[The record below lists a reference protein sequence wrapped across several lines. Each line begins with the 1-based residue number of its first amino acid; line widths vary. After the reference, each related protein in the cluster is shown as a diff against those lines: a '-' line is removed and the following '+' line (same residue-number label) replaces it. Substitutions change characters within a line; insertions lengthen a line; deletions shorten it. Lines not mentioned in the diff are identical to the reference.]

1 MRLLSS
7 RSIYSHVYHVPM
19 TKNHTPDLNAA
30 KDTISNALIRE
41 ALSVAASRGLNI
53 VSIANRAGISAEL
66 LSSGKARVPVTQC
79 AQLWVELAESMN
91 DEFLG
96 MDTHPMRRGSYQLL
110 AKLAFNT
117 ENLEQAIKEIL
128 KFLALILDDI
138 RGELVQKGNKAYLVL
153 HDREQPKRMFTY
165 STFLMLVHS
174 LMCWLSDQRIHFHKM
189 SFRCHPPVE
198 LQDYRVRFCEN
209 IQFHAAQNSIEFD
222 AHYLKHKIKKDKQAL
237 NDFLRH
243 TPYNLIVRFKNEN
256 SLSLQIRRQLLLQA
270 PSEWAEL
277 KDIAQQLNMSTATI
291 QRRLKQEGVSY
302 QQLKND
308 IRCDIAIERLSKT
321 DDSIQTISDDLNF
334 HDPSAFHRA
343 FKKWSGVSPGSYRKS
358 SPLKK
363 NRRNLVDE

>member
-1 MRLLSS
+1 MSKLPNQDINS
-7 RSIYSHVYHVPM
+7 
-19 TKNHTPDLNAA
+19 A

-53 VSIANRAGISAEL
+53 VNIANKAGISAEL
-66 LSSGKARVPVTQC
+66 LTSTKARVPVNQS
-79 AQLWVELAESMN
+79 AQLWVELAKSMN

-96 MDTHPMRRGSYQLL
+96 MDTHPMRRGSYKVL
-110 AKLAFNT
+110 AKLAFGADT
-117 ENLEQAIKEIL
+117 LEQAIQDIL

-138 RGELVQKGNKAYLVL
+138 HGELVHEGSKAFLIL
-153 HDREQPKRMFTY
+153 HDHDQPKRMFTY

-174 LMCWLSDQRIHFHKM
+174 LMCWLSDQRISFHRM
-189 SFRCHPPVE
+189 SFRCHQPVE
-198 LQDYRVRFCEN
+198 IQDYRVRFCEN
-209 IQFHAAQNSIEFD
+209 IEFNAEHNKIEFD

-237 NDFLRH
+237 NEFLKH
-243 TPYNLIVRFKNEN
+243 APYNLIVRFKNEN
-256 SLSLQIRRQLLLQA
+256 SLSLQIRRQLILQP

-277 KDIAQQLNMSTATI
+277 KDIAQQMNMSTATI

-321 DDSIQTISDDLNF
+321 NDSIQSISDDLNF

-343 FKKWSGVSPGSYRKS
+343 FKKWSGVSPGSYRKT
-358 SPLKK
+358 SPSKK
-363 NRRNLVDE
+363 LLVNQFED

>member
-1 MRLLSS
+1 MSKLPNQDINS
-7 RSIYSHVYHVPM
+7 
-19 TKNHTPDLNAA
+19 A

-53 VSIANRAGISAEL
+53 VNIANKAGISAEL
-66 LSSGKARVPVTQC
+66 LTSTKARVPVNQS
-79 AQLWVELAESMN
+79 AQLWVELAKSMN

-96 MDTHPMRRGSYQLL
+96 MDTHPMRRGSYKVL
-110 AKLAFNT
+110 AKLAFGADT
-117 ENLEQAIKEIL
+117 LEQAIQDIL

-138 RGELVQKGNKAYLVL
+138 HGELVQEGSKAFLIL
-153 HDREQPKRMFTY
+153 HDRDQPKRMFTY

-174 LMCWLSDQRIHFHKM
+174 LMCWLSDQRISFHRM
-189 SFRCHPPVE
+189 SFRCHQPVE
-198 LQDYRVRFCEN
+198 IQDYRVRFCEN
-209 IQFHAAQNSIEFD
+209 IEFNAEQNKIEFD

-237 NDFLRH
+237 NEFLKH
-243 TPYNLIVRFKNEN
+243 APYNLIVRFKNEN
-256 SLSLQIRRQLLLQA
+256 SLSLQIRRQLILQP

-277 KDIAQQLNMSTATI
+277 KDIAQQMSMSTATI

-321 DDSIQTISDDLNF
+321 NDSIQSISDDLNF

-343 FKKWSGVSPGSYRKS
+343 FKKWSGVSPGSYRKT
-358 SPLKK
+358 SPSKK
-363 NRRNLVDE
+363 LLVNQFED

>member
-1 MRLLSS
+1 MSKLPNQDINS
-7 RSIYSHVYHVPM
+7 
-19 TKNHTPDLNAA
+19 A

-53 VSIANRAGISAEL
+53 VNIANKAGISAEL
-66 LSSGKARVPVTQC
+66 LTSTKARVPVNQS
-79 AQLWVELAESMN
+79 AQLWVELAKSMN

-96 MDTHPMRRGSYQLL
+96 MDTHPMRRGSYKVL
-110 AKLAFNT
+110 AKLAFGADT
-117 ENLEQAIKEIL
+117 LEQAIQDIL

-138 RGELVQKGNKAYLVL
+138 HGELVQEGSKAFLIL
-153 HDREQPKRMFTY
+153 HDRDQPKRMFTY

-174 LMCWLSDQRIHFHKM
+174 LMCWLSDQRISFHRM
-189 SFRCHPPVE
+189 SFRCHQPVE
-198 LQDYRVRFCEN
+198 IQDYRVRFCEN
-209 IQFHAAQNSIEFD
+209 IEFNAEQNKIEFD

-237 NDFLRH
+237 NAFLKH
-243 TPYNLIVRFKNEN
+243 APYNLIVRFKNEN
-256 SLSLQIRRQLLLQA
+256 SLSLQIRRQLILQP

-277 KDIAQQLNMSTATI
+277 KDIAQQMNMSTATI

-321 DDSIQTISDDLNF
+321 NDSIQSISDDLNF

-343 FKKWSGVSPGSYRKS
+343 FKKWSGVSPGSYRKT
-358 SPLKK
+358 SPSKK
-363 NRRNLVDE
+363 LLVNQFED

>member
-1 MRLLSS
+1 MSKLPNQDINS
-7 RSIYSHVYHVPM
+7 
-19 TKNHTPDLNAA
+19 A

-53 VSIANRAGISAEL
+53 VNIANKAGISAEL
-66 LSSGKARVPVTQC
+66 LTSTKARIPVNQS
-79 AQLWVELAESMN
+79 AQLWVELAKSMN

-96 MDTHPMRRGSYQLL
+96 MDTHPMRRGSYKVL
-110 AKLAFNT
+110 AKLAFGANT
-117 ENLEQAIKEIL
+117 LEQAIQDIL

-138 RGELVQKGNKAYLVL
+138 HGELVQEGSKAFLIL
-153 HDREQPKRMFTY
+153 HDRDQPKRMFTY

-174 LMCWLSDQRIHFHKM
+174 LMCWLSDQRISFHRM
-189 SFRCHPPVE
+189 SFRCHQPVE
-198 LQDYRVRFCEN
+198 IQDYRVRFCEN
-209 IQFHAAQNSIEFD
+209 IEFNAEQNKIEFD

-237 NDFLRH
+237 NEFLKH
-243 TPYNLIVRFKNEN
+243 APYNLIVRFKNEN
-256 SLSLQIRRQLLLQA
+256 SSSLQIRRQLIIQP

-277 KDIAQQLNMSTATI
+277 KDIAQQMNMSTATI

-321 DDSIQTISDDLNF
+321 NDSIQSISDDLNF

-343 FKKWSGVSPGSYRKS
+343 FKKWSGVSPGSYRKT
-358 SPLKK
+358 SPSKK
-363 NRRNLVDE
+363 LLVNQFED

>member
-1 MRLLSS
+1 MSKLPNQDINS
-7 RSIYSHVYHVPM
+7 
-19 TKNHTPDLNAA
+19 A

-53 VSIANRAGISAEL
+53 VNIANKAGISAEL
-66 LSSGKARVPVTQC
+66 LTSTKARVPVNQS
-79 AQLWVELAESMN
+79 AQLWVELAKSMN

-96 MDTHPMRRGSYQLL
+96 MDTHPMRRGSYKVL
-110 AKLAFNT
+110 AKLAFGADT
-117 ENLEQAIKEIL
+117 LEQAIQDIL

-138 RGELVQKGNKAYLVL
+138 YGELVQEGSKAFLIL
-153 HDREQPKRMFTY
+153 HDRDQPKRMFTY

-174 LMCWLSDQRIHFHKM
+174 LMCWLSDQRISFHRM
-189 SFRCHPPVE
+189 SFRCHQPVE
-198 LQDYRVRFCEN
+198 IQDYRVRFCEN
-209 IQFHAAQNSIEFD
+209 IEFNAEQNKIEFD

-237 NDFLRH
+237 NEFLKH
-243 TPYNLIVRFKNEN
+243 APYNLIVRFKNEN
-256 SLSLQIRRQLLLQA
+256 SLSLQIRRQLILQP

-277 KDIAQQLNMSTATI
+277 KDIAQQMNMSTATI

-321 DDSIQTISDDLNF
+321 NDSIQSISDDLNF

-343 FKKWSGVSPGSYRKS
+343 FKNGV
-358 SPLKK
+358 
-363 NRRNLVDE
+363 V

>member
-1 MRLLSS
+1 MS
-7 RSIYSHVYHVPM
+7 
-19 TKNHTPDLNAA
+19 KNLPLDINSA

-66 LSSGKARVPVTQC
+66 LTSTKARVPVTQC
-79 AQLWVELAESMN
+79 AQLWVELAETMN

-96 MDTHPMRRGSYQLL
+96 MDQHPMRRGSYKLL
-110 AKLAFNT
+110 AQLAFNAET
-117 ENLEQAIKEIL
+117 LEQAIKEIL
-128 KFLALILDDI
+128 RFLSLILDDI
-138 RGELVQKGNKAYLVL
+138 HGELVKQGDKAYLIL
-153 HDREQPKRMFTY
+153 HDHEQPKRMFTY

-174 LMCWLSDQRIHFHKM
+174 LMCWLSDQRIAFQSM
-189 SFRCHPPVE
+189 TFRCHPPVE
-198 LQDYRVRFCEN
+198 IQDYRVRFCED
-209 IQFHAAQNSIEFD
+209 IQFNAEQNKIEFD

-237 NDFLRH
+237 KDFQSQ

-256 SLSLQIRRQLLLQA
+256 SLSLQIRRQLLLQP
-270 PSEWAEL
+270 PSLWAEL

-321 DDSIQTISDDLNF
+321 NDSIQSISDELNF

-343 FKKWSGVSPGSYRKS
+343 FKKWSGVSPGTYRKS
-358 SPLKK
+358 SPNKK
-363 NRRNLVDE
+363 SFLSNLDS

>member
-1 MRLLSS
+1 MSLNPSL
-7 RSIYSHVYHVPM
+7 
-19 TKNHTPDLNAA
+19 DLHST

-41 ALSVAASRGLNI
+41 AVSVAASRGLNI
-53 VSIANRAGISAEL
+53 VQIANRAGISSEL
-66 LSSGKARVPVTQC
+66 LTSTKARIPVTQC

-96 MDTHPMRRGSYQLL
+96 MDTHPMRRGSYKLL

-117 ENLEQAIKEIL
+117 ETLEQAIKEIL
-128 KFLALILDDI
+128 RFLALVLDDI
-138 RGELVQKGNKAYLVL
+138 QAELIQQGDKAYLIL

-174 LMCWLSDQRIHFHKM
+174 LMCWLSDQRINFHKM
-189 SFRCHPPVE
+189 TFKCHQPVE
-198 LQDYRVRFCEN
+198 IQDYRVRFCEN
-209 IQFHAAQNSIEFD
+209 IQFNAEQNRIEFD
-222 AHYLKHKIKKDKQAL
+222 AHYLKHKIKKDKNAL
-237 NDFLRH
+237 KDFLKH

-256 SLSLQIRRQLLLQA
+256 SLSLQIRRQLLVQA
-270 PSEWAEL
+270 PSQWAEL
-277 KDIAQQLNMSTATI
+277 KDFAQQLNMSTATI

-321 DDSIQTISDDLNF
+321 NDSIQSISDDLNF

-358 SPLKK
+358 SPSKQNALGH
-363 NRRNLVDE
+363 LE

>member
-1 MRLLSS
+1 MN
-7 RSIYSHVYHVPM
+7 
-19 TKNHTPDLNAA
+19 KNLNLDLNSA

-53 VSIANRAGISAEL
+53 VNIANRAGISAEL
-66 LSSGKARVPVTQC
+66 LTSSKARVPVTQC
-79 AQLWVELAESMN
+79 AQLWVEVAESMN

-96 MDTHPMRRGSYQLL
+96 MDTHPMRRGSYSLL

-117 ENLEQAIKEIL
+117 ETLEQAIQEIL
-128 KFLALILDDI
+128 KFLSLVLDDI
-138 RGELVQKGNKAYLVL
+138 RGELVQHSGKAYLIL
-153 HDREQPKRMFTY
+153 HDREHPKRMFTY
-165 STFLMLVHS
+165 STYLMLVHS
-174 LMCWLSDQRIHFHKM
+174 LMCWLSDQRIGFHKM

-209 IQFHAAQNSIEFD
+209 IQFNAEQNQIEFD

-237 NDFLRH
+237 KDFLKH

-256 SLSLQIRRQLLLQA
+256 SLSLQIRRQLLLQP
-270 PSEWAEL
+270 PSQWDEL
-277 KDIAQQLNMSTATI
+277 KEIAQQLNMSTATI

-308 IRCDIAIERLSKT
+308 IRCDIAIERLSKSN
-321 DDSIQTISDDLNF
+321 DSIQTISDDLHF

-343 FKKWSGVSPGSYRKS
+343 FKKWTGVSPGSYRKS
-358 SPLKK
+358 SPNNKK
-363 NRRNLVDE
+363 LLGHSE

>member
-1 MRLLSS
+1 MS
-7 RSIYSHVYHVPM
+7 
-19 TKNHTPDLNAA
+19 KNQSPDLHFT

-41 ALSVAASRGLNI
+41 AVSVAASRGLNI
-53 VSIANRAGISAEL
+53 VHIANRAGISAEL
-66 LSSGKARVPVTQC
+66 LTSPKARIPIIQC

-96 MDTHPMRRGSYQLL
+96 MDTHPMRRGSYKLL
-110 AKLAFNT
+110 AKLAFNAET
-117 ENLEQAIKEIL
+117 LEQAIKEIL
-128 KFLALILDDI
+128 RFLALVLDDI
-138 RGELVQKGNKAYLVL
+138 QAELIQQGDKAYLLL

-165 STFLMLVHS
+165 ATFLMLVHS
-174 LMCWLSDQRIHFHKM
+174 LMCWLSDQRINFHKM
-189 SFRCHPPVE
+189 TFTCHQPVE
-198 LQDYRVRFCEN
+198 IQDYRVRFCEN
-209 IQFHAAQNSIEFD
+209 IQFNAEQNRIEFD
-222 AHYLKHKIKKDKQAL
+222 AHYLKHKIKKDKNAL

-270 PSEWAEL
+270 PAQWAEL

-321 DDSIQTISDDLNF
+321 NDSIQSISDDLNF

-358 SPLKK
+358 SPSKQNFLGH
-363 NRRNLVDE
+363 LE

>member
-1 MRLLSS
+1 MS
-7 RSIYSHVYHVPM
+7 
-19 TKNHTPDLNAA
+19 KNSPIDLNSA

-53 VSIANRAGISAEL
+53 VNIANRAGISAEL
-66 LSSGKARVPVTQC
+66 LTSAKARIPVTQC
-79 AQLWVELAESMN
+79 AQLWTELAESMN

-96 MDTHPMRRGSYQLL
+96 MDSHPMRRGSYKLL
-110 AKLAFNT
+110 AKLAFEADT
-117 ENLEQAIKEIL
+117 LEQAIREIL
-128 KFLALILDDI
+128 KFLSLVLDDI
-138 RGELVQKGNKAYLVL
+138 HGELVQNGSKAYLIL

-174 LMCWLSDQRIHFHKM
+174 LMCWLSDQRIAFQKM
-189 SFRCHPPVE
+189 SFKCHQPVE
-198 LQDYRVRFCEN
+198 IQDYRIRFCEN
-209 IQFHAAQNSIEFD
+209 IQFHATQNCIEFD

-256 SLSLQIRRQLLLQA
+256 SLSLQIRRQLLLQP

-321 DDSIQTISDDLNF
+321 NDSIQSISDDLNF

-358 SPLKK
+358 APNKQ
-363 NRRNLVDE
+363 NRLNYLG

>member
-1 MRLLSS
+1 MS
-7 RSIYSHVYHVPM
+7 
-19 TKNHTPDLNAA
+19 KNPPLDLNSA

-53 VSIANRAGISAEL
+53 VNIANRASISAEL
-66 LSSGKARVPVTQC
+66 LTSAKARIPVTQC

-96 MDTHPMRRGSYQLL
+96 MDSHPMRRGSYKLL
-110 AKLAFNT
+110 AKLAFEADT
-117 ENLEQAIKEIL
+117 LEQAIREIL
-128 KFLALILDDI
+128 KFLSLVLDDI
-138 RGELVQKGNKAYLVL
+138 HGELVQNGSKAYLIL
-153 HDREQPKRMFTY
+153 HDRDQPKRMFTY

-174 LMCWLSDQRIHFHKM
+174 LMCWLSDQRIAFLKM
-189 SFRCHPPVE
+189 SFKCHQPVE
-198 LQDYRVRFCEN
+198 IQDYRIRFCEN
-209 IQFHAAQNSIEFD
+209 IQFHATQNCIEFD

-256 SLSLQIRRQLLLQA
+256 SLSLQIRRQLLLQP

-321 DDSIQTISDDLNF
+321 NDSIQSISDDLNF

-358 SPLKK
+358 APNKQ
-363 NRRNLVDE
+363 NRLLHLG

>member
-1 MRLLSS
+1 MSKLPNQDINS
-7 RSIYSHVYHVPM
+7 
-19 TKNHTPDLNAA
+19 A

-53 VSIANRAGISAEL
+53 VNIANKAGISAEL
-66 LSSGKARVPVTQC
+66 LTSTKARVPVNQS
-79 AQLWVELAESMN
+79 AQLWVELAKSMN

-96 MDTHPMRRGSYQLL
+96 MDTHPMRRGSYKVL
-110 AKLAFNT
+110 AKLAFGANT
-117 ENLEQAIKEIL
+117 LEQAIQDIL

-138 RGELVQKGNKAYLVL
+138 HGELVQEGSKAFLIL
-153 HDREQPKRMFTY
+153 HDRDQPKRMFTY

-174 LMCWLSDQRIHFHKM
+174 LMCWLSDQRISFHRM
-189 SFRCHPPVE
+189 SFRCHQPVE
-198 LQDYRVRFCEN
+198 IQDYRVRFCEN
-209 IQFHAAQNSIEFD
+209 IEFSAEQNKIEFD

-237 NDFLRH
+237 NEFLKH
-243 TPYNLIVRFKNEN
+243 APYNLIVRFKNEN
-256 SLSLQIRRQLLLQA
+256 SLSLQIRRQLILQP

-277 KDIAQQLNMSTATI
+277 KDIAQQMNMSTATI

-321 DDSIQTISDDLNF
+321 NDSIQSISDDLNF

-343 FKKWSGVSPGSYRKS
+343 FKKWSGVSPGSYRKT
-358 SPLKK
+358 SPSKK
-363 NRRNLVDE
+363 LLVNQFED

>member
-1 MRLLSS
+1 MSKLPNQDINS
-7 RSIYSHVYHVPM
+7 
-19 TKNHTPDLNAA
+19 A

-53 VSIANRAGISAEL
+53 VNIANKAGISAEL
-66 LSSGKARVPVTQC
+66 LTSTKARVPVNQS
-79 AQLWVELAESMN
+79 AQLWVELAKSMN

-96 MDTHPMRRGSYQLL
+96 MDTHPMRRGSYKVL
-110 AKLAFNT
+110 AKLAFGADT
-117 ENLEQAIKEIL
+117 LEQAIQDIL

-138 RGELVQKGNKAYLVL
+138 YGELVQEGSKAFLIL
-153 HDREQPKRMFTY
+153 HDRDQPKRMFTY

-174 LMCWLSDQRIHFHKM
+174 LMCWLSDQRISFHRM
-189 SFRCHPPVE
+189 SFRCHQPVE
-198 LQDYRVRFCEN
+198 IQDYRVRFCEN
-209 IQFHAAQNSIEFD
+209 IEFNAEQNKIEFD

-237 NDFLRH
+237 NEFLKH
-243 TPYNLIVRFKNEN
+243 APYNLIVRFKNEN
-256 SLSLQIRRQLLLQA
+256 SLSLQIRRQLILQP

-277 KDIAQQLNMSTATI
+277 KDIAQQMNMSTATI

-321 DDSIQTISDDLNF
+321 NDSIQSISDDLNF

-343 FKKWSGVSPGSYRKS
+343 FKKWSGVSPGSYRKT
-358 SPLKK
+358 SPSKK
-363 NRRNLVDE
+363 LRVNQFED

>member
-1 MRLLSS
+1 MSKLPNQDINS
-7 RSIYSHVYHVPM
+7 
-19 TKNHTPDLNAA
+19 A

-53 VSIANRAGISAEL
+53 VNIANKASISAEL
-66 LSSGKARVPVTQC
+66 LTSTKARVPVNQS
-79 AQLWVELAESMN
+79 AQLWVELAKSMN

-96 MDTHPMRRGSYQLL
+96 MDTHPMRRGSYKVL
-110 AKLAFNT
+110 AKLAFGADT
-117 ENLEQAIKEIL
+117 LEQAIQDIL

-138 RGELVQKGNKAYLVL
+138 HGELVQEGSKAFLIL
-153 HDREQPKRMFTY
+153 HDRDQPKRMFTY

-174 LMCWLSDQRIHFHKM
+174 LMCWLSDQRISFHRM
-189 SFRCHPPVE
+189 SFRCHQPVE
-198 LQDYRVRFCEN
+198 IQDYRVRFCEN
-209 IQFHAAQNSIEFD
+209 IEFNAEQNKIEFD

-237 NDFLRH
+237 NEFLKH
-243 TPYNLIVRFKNEN
+243 APYNLIVRFKNEN
-256 SLSLQIRRQLLLQA
+256 SLSLQIRRQLILQP

-277 KDIAQQLNMSTATI
+277 KDIAQQMNMSTATI

-321 DDSIQTISDDLNF
+321 NDSIQSISDDLNF

-343 FKKWSGVSPGSYRKS
+343 FKKWSGVSPGSYRKT
-358 SPLKK
+358 SPSKK
-363 NRRNLVDE
+363 LLVNQFED

>member
-1 MRLLSS
+1 MSKLPNQDINS
-7 RSIYSHVYHVPM
+7 
-19 TKNHTPDLNAA
+19 A

-53 VSIANRAGISAEL
+53 VNIANKAGISAEL
-66 LSSGKARVPVTQC
+66 LTSTKARVPVNQS
-79 AQLWVELAESMN
+79 AQLWVELAKSMN

-96 MDTHPMRRGSYQLL
+96 MDTHPMRRGSYKVL
-110 AKLAFNT
+110 AKLAFGADT
-117 ENLEQAIKEIL
+117 LEQAIQVIL

-138 RGELVQKGNKAYLVL
+138 HGELVQEGSKAFLIL
-153 HDREQPKRMFTY
+153 HDRDQPKRMFTY

-174 LMCWLSDQRIHFHKM
+174 LMCWLSDQRISFHRM
-189 SFRCHPPVE
+189 SFRCHQPVE
-198 LQDYRVRFCEN
+198 IQDYRVRFCEN
-209 IQFHAAQNSIEFD
+209 IEFNAEQNKIEFD

-237 NDFLRH
+237 NEFLKH
-243 TPYNLIVRFKNEN
+243 APYNLIVRFKNEN
-256 SLSLQIRRQLLLQA
+256 SLSLQIRRQLILQP

-277 KDIAQQLNMSTATI
+277 KDIAQQMNMSTATI

-321 DDSIQTISDDLNF
+321 NDSIQSISDDLNF

-343 FKKWSGVSPGSYRKS
+343 FKKWSGVSPGSYRKI
-358 SPLKK
+358 SPSKK
-363 NRRNLVDE
+363 LLVNQFED

>member
-1 MRLLSS
+1 MSKLPNQDINS
-7 RSIYSHVYHVPM
+7 
-19 TKNHTPDLNAA
+19 A

-53 VSIANRAGISAEL
+53 VNIANKAGISAEL
-66 LSSGKARVPVTQC
+66 LTSTKARVPVNQS
-79 AQLWVELAESMN
+79 AQLWVELAKSMN

-96 MDTHPMRRGSYQLL
+96 MDTHPMRRGGYKVL
-110 AKLAFNT
+110 AKLAFGADT
-117 ENLEQAIKEIL
+117 LEQAIQDIL

-138 RGELVQKGNKAYLVL
+138 HGELVQEGSKAFLIL
-153 HDREQPKRMFTY
+153 HDRDQPKRMFTY

-174 LMCWLSDQRIHFHKM
+174 LMCWLSDQRISFHRM
-189 SFRCHPPVE
+189 SFRCHQPVE
-198 LQDYRVRFCEN
+198 IQDYRVRFCEN
-209 IQFHAAQNSIEFD
+209 IEFNAEQNKIEFD

-237 NDFLRH
+237 NEFLKH
-243 TPYNLIVRFKNEN
+243 APYNLIVRFKNEN
-256 SLSLQIRRQLLLQA
+256 SLSLQIRRQLILQP

-277 KDIAQQLNMSTATI
+277 KDIAQQMNMSTATI

-321 DDSIQTISDDLNF
+321 NDSIQSISDDLNF

-343 FKKWSGVSPGSYRKS
+343 FKKWSGVSPGSYRKT
-358 SPLKK
+358 SPSKK
-363 NRRNLVDE
+363 LLVNQFED

>member
-1 MRLLSS
+1 MSKLPNQDINS
-7 RSIYSHVYHVPM
+7 
-19 TKNHTPDLNAA
+19 A

-53 VSIANRAGISAEL
+53 VNIANKAGISAEL
-66 LSSGKARVPVTQC
+66 LTSTKARVPVNQS
-79 AQLWVELAESMN
+79 AQLWVELAKSMN

-96 MDTHPMRRGSYQLL
+96 MDTHPMRRGSYKVL
-110 AKLAFNT
+110 AKLAFGANT
-117 ENLEQAIKEIL
+117 LEQAIQDIL

-138 RGELVQKGNKAYLVL
+138 HGELVQEGSKAFLIL
-153 HDREQPKRMFTY
+153 HDRDQPKRMFTY

-174 LMCWLSDQRIHFHKM
+174 LMCCLSDQRISFHRM
-189 SFRCHPPVE
+189 SFRCHQPVE
-198 LQDYRVRFCEN
+198 IQDYRVRFCEN
-209 IQFHAAQNSIEFD
+209 IEFNAEQNKIEFD

-237 NDFLRH
+237 NEFLKH
-243 TPYNLIVRFKNEN
+243 APYNLIVRFKNEN
-256 SLSLQIRRQLLLQA
+256 SLSLQIRRQLILQP

-277 KDIAQQLNMSTATI
+277 KDIAQQMNMSTATI

-321 DDSIQTISDDLNF
+321 NDSIQSISDDLNF

-343 FKKWSGVSPGSYRKS
+343 FKKWSGVSPGSYRKT
-358 SPLKK
+358 SPSKK
-363 NRRNLVDE
+363 LLVNQFED